1 MFTTFLLAV
10 LGASALVLA
19 VLLFMPGP
27 QPRRSDRL
35 PVIGIGMALLLAV
48 LAFLGG
54 LAVTA

>member
-10 LGASALVLA
+10 LVASALVLA
-19 VLLFMPGP
+19 LLLLLPGP
-27 QPRRSDRL
+27 QAPRGDRL
-35 PVIGIGMALLLAV
+35 PVIGIGMALLLVV

>member
-10 LGASALVLA
+10 LVASALVLA
-19 VLLFMPGP
+19 VLLLLPGP
-27 QPRRSDRL
+27 QPRRGDRL